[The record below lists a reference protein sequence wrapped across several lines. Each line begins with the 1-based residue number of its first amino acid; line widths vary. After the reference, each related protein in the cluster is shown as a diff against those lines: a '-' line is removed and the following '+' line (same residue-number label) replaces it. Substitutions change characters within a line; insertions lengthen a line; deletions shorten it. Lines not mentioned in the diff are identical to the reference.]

1 MKARGGLAILVCALA
16 ALALPPPATASPSK
30 GISLSSVKLE
40 ESNGYELEFTAV
52 RFDKRRPVASVTA
65 RRGIA
70 SASYTVRPASGAG
83 THATFGTLGRVD
95 LAFHRHKKVV
105 DRPEKH
111 CRWIFESGVFRGG
124 FSFVGEG
131 GYVADEAVDPEGTV
145 LRLPNGFC
153 GLGNFRP
160 GLPPGL
166 PRETVLAA
174 LARTDSGEVSFRA
187 SRLRT
192 GNGPILF
199 RASTRERVQGVDISR
214 SVRTQGRKGDF
225 TATGASRGAASPPP
239 PFSGSARFRDPADGS
254 ATWTGTLAVALPG
267 LEGVALAGE
276 DFTARLCPR
285 LSLLASCLPGPERAR
300 IGNRYGSGSHSQP
313 LALARL
319 SSLR

>member
-225 TATGASRGAASPPP
+225 TATGASRGAASLPRR
-239 PFSGSARFRDPADGS
+239 SLAALGS
-254 ATWTGTLAVALPG
+254 ATRLTGAP
-267 LEGVALAGE
+267 
-276 DFTARLCPR
+276 
-285 LSLLASCLPGPERAR
+285 PGPARSRSRYPGSRASPSP
-300 IGNRYGSGSHSQP
+300 GKTSPPVY
-313 LALARL
+313 ARASR
-319 SSLR
+319 SSPAACRDRNGRES